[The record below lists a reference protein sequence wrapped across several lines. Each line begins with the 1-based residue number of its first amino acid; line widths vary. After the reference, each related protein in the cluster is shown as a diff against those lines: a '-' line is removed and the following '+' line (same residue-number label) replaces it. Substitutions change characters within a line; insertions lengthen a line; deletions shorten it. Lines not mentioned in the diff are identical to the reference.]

1 MLVLTELPC
10 WAAARSRKYA
20 VSAFNQLPLNTET
33 FNRTPKGNLTMEPT
47 RQEVEANIQHNS
59 PWVPKRAGCV

>member
-33 FNRTPKGNLTMEPT
+33 FNRTPKGNLTMEPA
-47 RQEVEANIQHNS
+47 RQEVEAGTGSVWLPSKLLILN
-59 PWVPKRAGCV
+59 